1 MYDTS
6 FQWLLQ
12 ACHADP
18 LRCTPL
24 QVIFED
30 TCPTYSEFFEDP
42 EFFANQFGNPPH
54 VVSWVTH
61 YHFPSSLC
69 IPQYLGSS
77 RSPSKSVGRLFQSWS
92 IGASPPAPLTLR
104 WRGNHSPGGGVLEWD
119 HRLLCLKH
127 LNKRRASSLILWIPL
142 SFSFSIICRGPRL
155 HSSVRGQQSFYA
167 WRICTL
173 I

>member
-1 MYDTS
+1 MIATGLPCRPFALHAPASYIWRYMS
-6 FQWLLQ
+6 HLLGILWRSRILCQ
-12 ACHADP
+12 SVWKSP
-18 LRCTPL
+18 
-24 QVIFED
+24 
-30 TCPTYSEFFEDP
+30 TCGIM
-42 EFFANQFGNPPH
+42 GNPLSFSIILVYSP
-54 VVSWVTH
+54 
-61 YHFPSSLC
+61 
-69 IPQYLGSS
+69 IPGLQPIALEK
-77 RSPSKSVGRLFQSWS
+77 RWTFQSWS

-167 WRICTL
+167 
-173 I
+173 